1 MLDFALTKVALIGV
15 VSLVVLGPERLPR
28 VARTAGALLGRAQR
42 YLADVRTQVAQ
53 EIELDDLR
61 RLKAGIETTAVD
73 MQRAINDGVH
83 EQQVQIEKA
92 VHDEV
97 AAVREAVDGGTSGP
111 GLPAVEMEAEAE
123 TDPFVNGWPGTR
135 YLAPAPPA
143 PRKNWRVKRAAI
155 PLWYRRSVTGGQYSG
170 RIPPKLRRPTAAA
183 GYARRVL

>member
-42 YLADVRTQVAQ
+42 YLAEVRTQVAQ

-83 EQQVQIEKA
+83 EQQVQIEKTA
-92 VHDEV
+92 DKEV
-97 AAVREAVDGGTSGP
+97 AALREAVDGGTSRP
-111 GLPAVEMEAEAE
+111 GLPVAEAEAE

-143 PRKNWRVKRAAI
+143 PRKNWRVKRAAM
-155 PLWYRRSVTGGQYSG
+155 PLWYRRCVAGRQYSA
-170 RIPPKLRRPTAAA
+170 RIPPKLQRPTATAA
-183 GYARRVL
+183 YARRVL